1 MGINYSEIAKCIA
14 SASKDPR
21 YKVGAVIFD
30 NDDIIVST
38 GYNGA
43 PRGVEDTL
51 ARYAKPLKQY
61 YIAHAEINAI
71 AQAARKGV
79 STLGCSIIIWGKP
92 PCANCAM
99 AIIQA
104 GIKTVLFQAED
115 FRGSKYY
122 ESFIAAFKM
131 FEEAGID
138 VQYLKPEEVC

>member
-1 MGINYSEIAKCIA
+1 MGINYVEIAKSVA
-14 SASKDPR
+14 AASKDPR

-71 AQAARKGV
+71 AQAARKGA
-79 STLGCSIIIWGKP
+79 STLGCNIVIWGKP

-104 GIKTVLFQAED
+104 GIKSVFVPVNCNTNSSYIDSFNAAAAMFNESGVHV
-115 FRGSKYY
+115 Y
-122 ESFIAAFKM
+122 E
-131 FEEAGID
+131 
-138 VQYLKPEEVC
+138 Y

>member
-1 MGINYSEIAKCIA
+1 MGINYVEIAKCVA
-14 SASKDPR
+14 AASKDPR
-21 YKVGAVIFD
+21 YKVGAVIYD

-71 AQAARKGV
+71 AQAARKGA

-104 GIKTVLFQAED
+104 GIKRVFVPVNCNTSSSYIDSFNAADAMFNESGVQV
-115 FRGSKYY
+115 Y
-122 ESFIAAFKM
+122 E
-131 FEEAGID
+131 
-138 VQYLKPEEVC
+138 Y

>member
-1 MGINYSEIAKCIA
+1 MGINYVEIAKCIA
-14 SASKDPR
+14 STSKDPR
-21 YKVGAVIFD
+21 YKVGAVIYD

-43 PRGVEDTL
+43 PRGVEDTP

-71 AQAARKGV
+71 AQAARKGA
-79 STLGCSIIIWGKP
+79 STLGCNIVIWGKP

-104 GIKTVLFQAED
+104 GIKGVFVPVNCNTNSSYIDSFNAAAAMFNESGVHV
-115 FRGSKYY
+115 Y
-122 ESFIAAFKM
+122 E
-131 FEEAGID
+131 
-138 VQYLKPEEVC
+138 Y